1 MPHVRVELAIE
12 ADIDIVWKTVCA
24 VEYYPEYMANVRTVT
39 ILRHDDT
46 VRATAWSV
54 LLKGSILEWTEEE
67 RIDDDRRRIEF
78 GQIDGDLDRFD
89 GYWQVSPGTDGAT
102 EVVLD
107 IDFEIGLPLLAQMLD
122 PVASR
127 ALRDNSEQMLRQL
140 ERKALVG

>member
-1 MPHVRVELAIE
+1 MPHVRVELTIE
-12 ADIDIVWKTVCA
+12 AGIDVVWKTVCG
-24 VEYYPEYMANVRTVT
+24 VEDYPEYMENVRTVT
-39 ILRHDDT
+39 VLRHDET
-46 VRATAWSV
+46 VRTTAWSV

-67 RIDDDRRRIEF
+67 RIDDGRRRIDF
-78 GQIDGDLDRFD
+78 CQTDGDLDRFD
-89 GYWQVSPGTDGAT
+89 GYWQVSHSPGGAT
-102 EVVLD
+102 DVVLD